1 MRNIATRLVFG
12 ININQP
18 ACLRPPNAVPF
29 AGVKNLAWTA
39 VLGMLS
45 LALYG
50 ALFLNGA
57 TLNAYAEAARHGDHA
72 YSLVPIGIAFVFS
85 LVHGTFTGQFWDVIG
100 LKPKNGS

>member
-12 ININQP
+12 ININRP
-18 ACLRPPNAVPF
+18 ARLRPPNAVPF

-57 TLNAYAEAARHGDHA
+57 TLNAYAAASRHDDHG
-72 YSLVPIGIAFVFS
+72 YFLVPIVIAFAFS
-85 LVHGTFTGQFWDVIG
+85 LVHGAFTGQFWDVIG
-100 LKPKNGS
+100 LKPKQT